1 MVENPPH
8 HNRRSIRLQG
18 YNYSSEGGYFITIVT
33 HKRQRLFGEIVN
45 GEMRLNSFGLVVR
58 GEWLRTAELRPYVE
72 LFEDEFIVMPNHI
85 HGIIWIT
92 DVVVGAYCNTPLPT
106 NPFHSPGVG
115 IGAIVRGFKS
125 IVTKNLNLLRGTPST
140 PVWQRNYYEH
150 IISTDSEYDTIAE
163 YIYSNPVFWGE
174 DKENL

>member
-72 LFEDEFIVMPNHI
+72 LFEDEFIVMPNPHSWNHMDNGCCSRGVLQYAPTYQSI
-85 HGIIWIT
+85 SFTRCWNR
-92 DVVVGAYCNTPLPT
+92 CNRARIQIRCHQKP
-106 NPFHSPGVG
+106 
-115 IGAIVRGFKS
+115 
-125 IVTKNLNLLRGTPST
+125 
-140 PVWQRNYYEH
+140 
-150 IISTDSEYDTIAE
+150 
-163 YIYSNPVFWGE
+163 
-174 DKENL
+174 